1 MLYAARPDRRCR
13 STSRAIVS
21 GFFAFIILPFLSL
34 PKSELT
40 LAGGMHKT
48 YLEGIREYLRL
59 AEEDRLRAA
68 QSPRTADLVS
78 SGRRAY
84 GDEPNA
90 PGDSIVNVYER
101 LLPYAV
107 LFGMEREWVDVIR
120 SAAPVARDR
129 GARVAVRRGLV
140 ALALGR
146 VVVDRPAGRDPGLE
160 RRVRPAARRRARAG
174 RRRAAPRAAD
184 PPAAAAAG
192 EASAA
197 GEHLGALGGSSD
209 AAAATTLG
217 TWPNCTSAT
226 VR

>member
-1 MLYAARPDRRCR
+1 M
-13 STSRAIVS
+13 S
-21 GFFAFIILPFLSL
+21 GFFAFIFLPFVQL
-34 PKSELT
+34 PKSTLT

-84 GDEPNA
+84 GDAPNS
-90 PGDSIVNVYER
+90 PGNSIVNVYER

-107 LFGMEREWVDVIR
+107 LFGMEREWAEVIR
-120 SAAPVARDR
+120 SAGAAAGCRGTPVAA
-129 GARVAVRRGLV
+129 GCRVV
-140 ALALGR
+140 ALALR
-146 VVVDRPAGRDPGLE
+146 RIVLDRPSRGDAGLE
-160 RRVRPAARRRARAG
+160 RTILEQLVQLELVVIGRIVRRRLVG
-174 RRRAAPRAAD
+174 RRRRRRRFRR
-184 PPAAAAAG
+184 
-192 EASAA
+192 S
-197 GEHLGALGGSSD
+197 LTR
-209 AAAATTLG
+209 ATTLG